1 VKGTAVPGNPMRS
14 QGAIPFEDNA
24 FEEDMTT
31 MNTPQTPVT
40 KTRVR
45 LAAAVASIAI
55 AGAIGA
61 GAVATGTVPVLADAV
76 HVDGQQMTGF
86 ANVVEKVS
94 PAVVSVRVK
103 EKIEPSADTSG
114 GDFGNGQGF
123 DQLPDDHPL
132 KKFFREFRGQ
142 GDGNGGQFQF
152 RRGDRNQQPRPVA
165 QGSGFFISDDGY
177 IVTNNHVVDGGQ
189 TFTVVTND
197 GKELDAKL
205 IGTDPKT
212 DLAVLKVD
220 SSDKFTYVNFADD
233 GTVRVGDWVVAVGNP
248 FGLGGTVTAG
258 IVSARG
264 RDIGAG
270 PYDDFLQIDAAVNH
284 GNSGGPDFNL
294 SGEVVGINTAI
305 FSPSGGSV
313 GIAFAIPAS
322 TAKEVVKELMTRGS
336 VDRGWIG
343 VQIQPVDKDI
353 ADSLGM
359 TNTKGALVAEAQDD
373 GPGKAAG
380 IKAGDVITA
389 VDGKQI
395 DGPRELAR
403 VIGNTA
409 PGKDVDIT
417 LWRDGKSQDVKLT
430 LGELK
435 PDQKQAS
442 NEQAQPQK
450 GDSLKDF
457 GLTVTRSEDGKGV
470 VVTDVQPG
478 SAADDRGLQAG
489 DVILAVNS
497 TEISG
502 ASDFQKAVDAAAK
515 TGRKSVLV
523 QISRDND
530 NRFVALPVAKS

>member
-1 VKGTAVPGNPMRS
+1 
-14 QGAIPFEDNA
+14 
-24 FEEDMTT
+24 
-31 MNTPQTPVT
+31 MNTPQTPVAKART
-40 KTRVR
+40 R

-55 AGAIGA
+55 AGAIGL
-61 GAVATGTVPVLADAV
+61 GAVATNTVPVLADAV
-76 HVDGQQMTGF
+76 RVDGAQVPGF
-86 ANVVEKVS
+86 ADVVEKVS

-103 EKIEPSADTSG
+103 EKIQPASDTGSFDSG
-114 GDFGNGQGF
+114 PGF
-123 DQLPDDHPL
+123 DQLPDNHPL
-132 KKFFREFRGQ
+132 KKFFREFR

-152 RRGDRNQQPRPVA
+152 RRGGPGGDQQPRPVA
-165 QGSGFFISDDGY
+165 QGSGFFISEDGY
-177 IVTNNHVVDGGQ
+177 LVTNNHVVDGGQ

-197 GKELDAKL
+197 GRELDAKL

-220 SSDKFTYVNFADD
+220 GGDKFTYVNFADD
-233 GTVRVGDWVVAVGNP
+233 AKVRVGDWVVAVGNP

-270 PYDDFLQIDAAVNH
+270 PYDDFIQIDAAVNH
-284 GNSGGPDFNL
+284 GNSGGPAFNL
-294 SGEVVGINTAI
+294 NGEVVGINTAI

-322 TAKEVVKELMTRGS
+322 TAKDVVKDLMTSGS

-353 ADSLGM
+353 AESLGM
-359 TNTKGALVAEAQDD
+359 SNEKGALVAEAQDG

-389 VDGKQI
+389 VDGKPV

-403 VIGNTA
+403 LIGNTA
-409 PGKDVDIT
+409 PGKEVEVT
-417 LWRDGKSQDVKLT
+417 LWRDGKAETVKLT

-442 NEQAQPQK
+442 ADQSQEPGK
-450 GDSLKDF
+450 GATLGDF
-457 GLTVTRSEDGKGV
+457 GLTVTPSEDGKGL
-470 VVTDVQPG
+470 VVTDVAPG
-478 SAADDRGLQAG
+478 SPADDRGLQAG
-489 DVILAVNS
+489 DVITAVNS
-497 TEISG
+497 TQVNG
-502 ASDFQKAVDAAAK
+502 TSDFEKAVGAAEK
-515 TGRKSVLV
+515 SGKKSVLV
-523 QISRDND
+523 QITRDSD
-530 NRFVALPVAKS
+530 NRFVALPVAKG